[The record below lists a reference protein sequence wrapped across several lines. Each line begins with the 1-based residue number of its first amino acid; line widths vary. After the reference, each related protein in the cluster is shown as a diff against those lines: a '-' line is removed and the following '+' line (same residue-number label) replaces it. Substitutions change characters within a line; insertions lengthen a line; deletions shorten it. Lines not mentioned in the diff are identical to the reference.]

1 MWRNCVVAPKKIGR
15 YVEESCCTCGGIV
28 LSIDNHSRSYP
39 QVLVS
44 YQQSYPQLEGVL

>member
-15 YVEESCCTCGGIV
+15 YVELSCCTCGGIV
-28 LSIDNHSRSYP
+28 LSIDNRSQSYS

>member
-15 YVEESCCTCGGIV
+15 YVEELCCICGGIV
-28 LSIDNHSRSYP
+28 LSIDNRSQGYP

-44 YQQSYPQLEGVL
+44 YQQSYPQVKGVL